1 MIRLV
6 ARQALATVPVVLV
19 VSFLVFTM
27 VDLVPGDAAVSL
39 AGDNASPEVVEGIR
53 DQLGLSDPFLTRYFR
68 WLGDLLRLDLGTSL
82 TSSSSVGSL
91 ILQRAPVT
99 ISLTLGAMVISL
111 VVGSIAGILAG
122 RRPGSIVDRLTT
134 FGSFV
139 GASMPNYFVGAIGIS
154 IFAIWLGVL
163 DPTGYVPLT
172 ESPVEWLK
180 HLILPSAALAAAP
193 AATVANQLR
202 QAVLAERRQTYART
216 ARAKGLAPNAVVYR
230 HILPNAAAPAITVL
244 GVQFVFLL
252 GGTAVVESL
261 FGVPGI
267 GLLLFDSAINRDITV
282 LQGIAMVSTIVV
294 VVVNFLVDWIY
305 LILDPRLRSSS

>member
-6 ARQALATVPVVLV
+6 ARRALSTVPVVLI
-19 VSFLVFTM
+19 VSFLVFAM
-27 VDLVPGDAAVSL
+27 IDLVPGDAAVSL
-39 AGDNASPEVVEGIR
+39 AGENASPEVVDRIR
-53 DQLGLSDPFLTRYFR
+53 EQLGLSDPFLVRYFS
-68 WLGDLLRLDLGTSL
+68 WLGDLLRFDLGTSL

-91 ILQRAPVT
+91 IVQRAPIT
-99 ISLTLGAMVISL
+99 ISLTLGAMVISI
-111 VVGSIAGILAG
+111 VVGTIAGVLAG
-122 RRPGSIVDRLTT
+122 RRPGSVIDRLTT

-154 IFAIWLGVL
+154 IFALWLGVL

-172 ESPVEWLK
+172 EDPVEWFK
-180 HLILPSAALAAAP
+180 HLILPSTALAAAP

-202 QAVLAERRQTYART
+202 QAVLAERRRTYART
-216 ARAKGLAPNAVVYR
+216 ARAKGLPPNAVVYR
-230 HILPNAAAPAITVL
+230 HILPNAAGPAVTVL

-267 GLLLFDSAINRDITV
+267 GLLLFDSAINRDIPV
-282 LQGIAMVSTIVV
+282 LQGIAMVSTVIV
-294 VVVNFLVDWIY
+294 VVVNFVVDWIY
-305 LILDPRLRSSS
+305 LVLDPRLRSS